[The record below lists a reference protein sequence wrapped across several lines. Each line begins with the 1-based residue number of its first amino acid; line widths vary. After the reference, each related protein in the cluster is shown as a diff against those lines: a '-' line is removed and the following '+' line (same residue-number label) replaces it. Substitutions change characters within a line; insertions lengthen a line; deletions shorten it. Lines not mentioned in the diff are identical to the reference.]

1 MSAARAMGSIAVDGR
16 GAMDVRTRRRRKGER
31 VLADM
36 IVVVSL
42 FFFTS
47 RGEGKL
53 HFCVVE

>member
-1 MSAARAMGSIAVDGR
+1 MADDGR